1 METWI
6 GAVSSLNVVLLSW
19 LAWQINAIRKEMKDK
34 VDLRDLEKCR
44 LDCHTEQ
51 QDIWQRVNKH
61 KHTDTG
67 EVVLPQ

>member
-19 LAWQINAIRKEMKDK
+19 LAWQINSIRKDMKEK
-34 VDLRDLEKCR
+34 ADLKDLEKCR
-44 LDCHTEQ
+44 VDCHIEQ